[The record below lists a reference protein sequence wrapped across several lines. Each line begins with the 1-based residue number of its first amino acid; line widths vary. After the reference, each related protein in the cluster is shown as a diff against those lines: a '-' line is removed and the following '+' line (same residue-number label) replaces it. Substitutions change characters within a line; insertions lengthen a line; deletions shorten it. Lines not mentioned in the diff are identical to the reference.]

1 MVNIGKQHQRIVV
14 KVGTSSLI
22 YPNGQV
28 NLRTID
34 RLAYTLATLNHQGY
48 EMVLVSSGA
57 IGVGLA
63 SLGLTKRP
71 AEIAQQ
77 QALAA
82 IGQTELMRI
91 YSQRFLDY
99 QTKVGQILLT
109 RDVLDYPVSRQHI
122 LNTIETLLGDAV
134 VPIINENDPVS
145 VDELDH
151 HTTFSDNDELSA
163 QVATKIKADL
173 LIVLSDIDAFY
184 NRDPHKFTDAQP
196 IRHVNQMTPELEQA
210 ASGSSTQF
218 GTGGM
223 VTKLRAAATI
233 MQANQ
238 HMVLCNGRDPK
249 IIFQILDGSEE
260 VGTRFGK

>member
-1 MVNIGKQHQRIVV
+1 MGKQHQRIVV

-122 LNTIETLLGDAV
+122 LN
-134 VPIINENDPVS
+134 PIINENDPVS

-184 NRDPHKFTDAQP
+184 DRDPHKFTDAHP
-196 IRHVNQMTPELEQA
+196 IRHVSEMTPELEQA

-249 IIFQILDGSEE
+249 IIFQILDGNEE